1 MCVKVTQSCLTL
13 CDSMDCSTPG
23 SSVHGDCPGK
33 STGMGCHSL
42 LQGMFPTWGL
52 NPGFPH
58 YRQIF
63 LPPEPPAIYKELG
76 LRWLFVCFFNLK
88 MSET

>member
-1 MCVKVTQSCLTL
+1 
-13 CDSMDCSTPG
+13 
-23 SSVHGDCPGK
+23 
-33 STGMGCHSL
+33 MGCHSL

-88 MSET
+88 MSETGVCLNSEEESPIEKDKGIIKVIT